1 MLAALAACGGG
12 GDNGGPGPGTPTV
25 ARVDVTPSSVTIV
38 ERASATVSVTPRD
51 AAGNAMTRNITWQSG
66 NTLIATVTAAGAIV
80 GVSAGATTIDAIA
93 DGVRGTVAVTVRQ
106 VPVGTVALTLAASAL
121 QTGQT
126 SQGSAVVTD
135 SLGLVVTN
143 REVTWTLSNT
153 AIATVTGTGLVTA
166 VAPGTAS
173 ITATAEGKSGSAN
186 VTVSLPP
193 VATLTMAPTLA
204 TPLERGTIQL
214 NAIARDAAGNAL
226 PRTITWTSD
235 NALIATVS
243 ATGLVTAVSEGT
255 TTIDAGV
262 DALHAKATIMV
273 RRVPVGTVV
282 VALANAQL
290 FPGGTTNATATLT
303 DSLGVVATNRAIAW
317 SSSNTA
323 IATVSAAGLV
333 TAIAAGNANI
343 TATSEGKTGNAVI
356 TVAQP
361 PVASVTASASDVG
374 ITVGATSTVT
384 ATMRDAFGNILA
396 GRASTFASSTPS
408 VATVNQSG
416 VVTGLSAGQTTITIT
431 SEGRTA
437 TSIVQVRAANQPWIM
452 RDSVLVLEY
461 PSVYSVH
468 AAHNPALYPNM
479 RVQPAPWDM
488 ATILPDIEKLVVP
501 TNYDFVLLFS
511 LREVP
516 GWINSGSRYERGG
529 INLGLTNSF
538 TFTRPPQWGRLRAA
552 PHMNNLD
559 FFDSTAVT
567 GSTQSPLTIV
577 HELGH
582 QWSAYFTSSQC
593 AGINRLSDWVKG
605 VHSTA
610 CLATITSHWTYLWTR
625 AEGAGIL
632 YSGATSPRFNEF
644 DLYAMGL
651 MGYNEVRTYTHMV
664 HEDKF
669 PYTTAPQYPVT
680 IDTLISAIAA
690 GGPTICQGNCR
701 RVPDTD
707 PTVQSMRILLVIVKG
722 ADEQITEARRA
733 AVLKLARTFPG
744 IWNTAT
750 LGRSTISVDVLKKP

>member
-1 MLAALAACGGG
+1 
-12 GDNGGPGPGTPTV
+12 
-25 ARVDVTPSSVTIV
+25 
-38 ERASATVSVTPRD
+38 
-51 AAGNAMTRNITWQSG
+51 MTRTIAWSSG
-66 NTLIATVTAAGAIV
+66 NTLVATVSSTGV
-80 GVSAGATTIDAIA
+80 VTGVSAGATTVDASA
-93 DGVRGTVAVTVRQ
+93 DGVHNSATVTVRQ
-106 VPVGTVALTLAASAL
+106 VPVGTVAVTLPTSAL

-126 SQGSAVVTD
+126 SQGTAVVTD

-143 REVTWTLSNT
+143 RAVEWSSSNV
-153 AIATVTGTGLVTA
+153 AVATVSSGGLVSAVTVGTA
-166 VAPGTAS
+166 V
-173 ITATAEGKSGSAN
+173 ITATAEGKTGSAN

-193 VATLTMAPTLA
+193 VATITVAPTLA

-214 NAIARDAAGNAL
+214 NAIARDAAGNAV
-226 PRTITWTSD
+226 PRTINWTSD
-235 NALIATVS
+235 NPLIATVS
-243 ATGLVTAVSEGT
+243 ASGLVTAVSAGT

-290 FPGGTTNATATLT
+290 FPGGATTASATLT
-303 DSLGVVATNRAIAW
+303 DSLGVAATNRVITW
-317 SSSNTA
+317 TSSSGA
-323 IATVSAAGLV
+323 IATVSSTGVV
-333 TAIAAGNANI
+333 TAIAAGTATI
-343 TATSEGKTGNAVI
+343 TATSEGKSGSAVL
-356 TVAQP
+356 TVAPP
-361 PVASVTASASDVG
+361 PVASVSASAADVG
-374 ITVGATSTVT
+374 ITPGATSLVT
-384 ATMRDAFGNILA
+384 ATMRDAAGNVLA
-396 GRASTFASSTPS
+396 GRAVTFSSSTPS

-416 VVTGLSAGQTTITIT
+416 LVTGVAAGSTTITVT

-437 TSIVQVRAANQPWIM
+437 TSVVQVRAANQPWIM
-452 RDSVLVLEY
+452 RDSVVVLEY

-468 AAHNPALYPNM
+468 AAPNPALYPNM

-488 ATILPDIEKLVVP
+488 STILPDVEKLVVP

-516 GWINSGSRYERGG
+516 GWINSGTRYERGG

-538 TFTRPPQWGRLRAA
+538 TFTRPPQWGKLRAA

-582 QWSAYFTSSQC
+582 QWSAYFTATQC
-593 AGINRLSDWVKG
+593 SGINRLSDWVKG

-651 MGYNEVRTYTHMV
+651 MGYNEARTYTHMV

-669 PYTTAPQYPVT
+669 PYSTAPQYPVT
-680 IDTLISAIAA
+680 LDTLIAAIAA
-690 GGPTICQGNCR
+690 GGPTICQGDCR

-707 PTVQSMRILLVIVKG
+707 ATVQSMRILLVIVKG
-722 ADEQITEARRA
+722 ADEQISEARRA
-733 AVLKLARTFPG
+733 AILKLSRTFPG

-750 LGRSTISVDVLKKP
+750 LGRSTLSMDVAKKP